1 MSNAGKRGGG
11 LFQAWPTSENQNEVF
26 YIMHS
31 AADNFG
37 KLKGVGMELTKNQ
50 ELIVKTTTATCQA
63 SVQLEA

>member
-1 MSNAGKRGGG
+1 
-11 LFQAWPTSENQNEVF
+11 
-26 YIMHS
+26 MHS